1 MTVLPLPPL
10 RRDSAQGIACL
21 CAGISIFAIQDL
33 ILKRLSGDYPL
44 YEAMIFRSLTAIPF
58 LLLLVHFNGG
68 LGTLITPGWR
78 QLVLRGLIMFG
89 AYTCY
94 YLALAALPMA
104 TTAALYFSAPLFIT
118 LLSVLMLKEQVG
130 LRRWLAVFAG
140 FCGVIIMLRPGS
152 MLFDWA
158 RLLAVFSGLCYGLS
172 MVTARSLGNRHSA
185 AALAFYGNAVF
196 LAAAS
201 LLALIFGSGA
211 FGHEHHKSLE
221 FFMRGWET
229 PTRYDLMLMMTCGV
243 IAALG
248 LTLLTQ
254 AYRIAE
260 ANVVAPFEYSA
271 LIWSVIYGW
280 IFWRDWPDTTAWIG
294 ITVIVG
300 AGLYVLYRERV
311 VQTRTT

>member
-1 MTVLPLPPL
+1 MTQLPLPPL
-10 RRDSAQGIACL
+10 RRDSARGIGCLVAGIA
-21 CAGISIFAIQDL
+21 IFSVQDL
-33 ILKRLSGDYPL
+33 IIKQLSGSYPL
-44 YEAMIFRSLTAIPF
+44 YEAMIIRSLTAIPF
-58 LLLLVHFNGG
+58 LLALVHFNGG

-78 QLVLRGLIMFG
+78 QMILRGFIMFG

-118 LLSVLMLKEQVG
+118 LLSVLVLKEQVG
-130 LRRWLAVFAG
+130 PHRWFAVIAG
-140 FCGVIIMLRPGS
+140 FCGVLIMLRPGTE
-152 MLFDWA
+152 LFDWA

-172 MVTARSLGNRHSA
+172 MISARSLGTVHSA

-196 LAAAS
+196 LGVAL
-201 LLALIFGSGA
+201 LLALVFGSGS
-211 FGHEHHKSLE
+211 FGHAPHKSLE
-221 FFMRGWET
+221 FFMRGWVA
-229 PTRYDLMLMMTCGV
+229 PSQVDLMLMMTCGI

-254 AYRIAE
+254 AYRITE

-280 IFWRDWPDTTAWIG
+280 IFWRDWPDAVGWFG
-294 ITVIVG
+294 IFMIVG
-300 AGLYVLYRERV
+300 SGLYVLYRERLRGG
-311 VQTRTT
+311 Q